1 MPPAAPKRSLRHEA
15 GSRPGRGVTFGLSA
29 QRPGLYG
36 GRAPVRPRASTPP
49 DCGGSLG
56 GLWAQEAHADH
67 PPVLVDA
74 LERVSAQLQLGHDGG
89 REVNPAGV
97 QLRKGDGLS
106 AGLME
111 SLEQP
116 LLLGV
121 GETGDQKAR
130 SGRWPRRCA

>member
-1 MPPAAPKRSLRHEA
+1 M
-15 GSRPGRGVTFGLSA
+15 
-29 QRPGLYG
+29 
-36 GRAPVRPRASTPP
+36 RPRASTPAG
-49 DCGGSLG
+49 CGGSLG

-74 LERVSAQLQLGHDGG
+74 LEGVPAQLELGHDRG

-97 QLRKGDGLS
+97 ELRKGDGLP

-116 LLLGV
+116 LLL
-121 GETGDQKAR
+121 
-130 SGRWPRRCA
+130 SLIHI

>member
-97 QLRKGDGLS
+97 
-106 AGLME
+106 ME